1 MPAINDLSR
10 CNIRDQVSESLADTI
25 VRGLIDAGDMTPA
38 AYANRESVTLFVE
51 DMIRDQLLTWE
62 KHNFFRVEP
71 MEW

>member
-1 MPAINDLSR
+1 M
-10 CNIRDQVSESLADTI
+10 ADTI